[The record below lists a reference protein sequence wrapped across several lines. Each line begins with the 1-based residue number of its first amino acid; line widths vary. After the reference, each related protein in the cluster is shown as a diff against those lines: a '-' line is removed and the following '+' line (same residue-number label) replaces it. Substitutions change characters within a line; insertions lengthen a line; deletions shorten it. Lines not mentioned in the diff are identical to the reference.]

1 MGSRSRLHS
10 FVIMPDGQIG
20 EPLSMLD
27 LPNMGHRGMNHG
39 IFAVVPGSFNPLHI
53 AHRRIF
59 DGVTKLY
66 SAHKKVVPVFELSIN
81 RKDKEPLTFEDLL
94 RRLEQFEWYAPVWV
108 TNALYFFE
116 KTGLVSQW
124 IRPCF
129 QVGYDTAD
137 RLLNDHGVLGVS
149 GMNANFVVY
158 PRMIDG
164 SVCDINS
171 LTNKYGYLPHN
182 MEAGPKLSEE
192 EMSISSTALRNS
204 GK

>member
-1 MGSRSRLHS
+1 
-10 FVIMPDGQIG
+10 MPDGQIG

-39 IFAVVPGSFNPLHI
+39 IFAVVPGSFNQLHI

-66 SAHKKVVPVFELSIN
+66 STHKKVVPVFELSIN

-94 RRLEQFEWYAPVWV
+94 RRLEQFKWYAPVWV
-108 TNALYFFE
+108 TNALYFLE
-116 KTGLVSQW
+116 KTGLVSEW
-124 IRPCF
+124 IRPRF

-137 RLLNDHGVLGVS
+137 RLLNDHGVLGVN
-149 GMNANFVVY
+149 GMNADFVVY

-164 SVCDINS
+164 SVCDMDS
-171 LTNKYGYLPHN
+171 LTNKYGFLPHN
-182 MEAGPKLSEE
+182 MEAGPKLSKE
-192 EMSISSTALRNS
+192 EMSASSTAIRNG